1 MEKLQQCEANVN
13 NSQNGSELIVGVSLV
28 LADESPLQKY
38 INELKNMKT
47 CFEIENPV
55 RMEEDMLFK

>member
-1 MEKLQQCEANVN
+1 MEKLQQCEMNEN
-13 NSQNGSELIVGVSLV
+13 DSQNGSELIVGVSLV

>member
-1 MEKLQQCEANVN
+1 MNEND
-13 NSQNGSELIVGVSLV
+13 SQNGSELIVGVSLV